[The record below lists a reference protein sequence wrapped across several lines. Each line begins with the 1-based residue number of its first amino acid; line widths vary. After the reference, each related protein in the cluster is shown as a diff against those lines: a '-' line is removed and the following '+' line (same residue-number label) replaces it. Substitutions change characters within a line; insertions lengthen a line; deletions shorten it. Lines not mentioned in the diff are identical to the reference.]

1 MNGSDE
7 FNTFGS
13 GIDLDADGSLP
24 INDDDYDVSVPQI
37 TVNEQLSIVLQ
48 ENINPL
54 SDDGYYGVN
63 LFRACVQ
70 ILSEKTT
77 GE

>member
-1 MNGSDE
+1 MTSLTHLVRGSI
-7 FNTFGS
+7 S
-13 GIDLDADGSLP
+13 

-54 SDDGYYGVN
+54 NDDGYYGVN
-63 LFRACVQ
+63 LFTACVQ
-70 ILSEKTT
+70 ILSENTT

>member
-1 MNGSDE
+1 MSL
-7 FNTFGS
+7 
-13 GIDLDADGSLP
+13 GIDLDVDASLP
-24 INDDDYDVSVPQI
+24 INDDDYDISVPQI
-37 TVNEQLSIVLQ
+37 DVIEELCIVLPG
-48 ENINPL
+48 NINPL

-70 ILSEKTT
+70 LLSENTT